1 MCEKEIHRIGGTS
14 EYRSGQGCSDVQS
27 LSTFVLN
34 LKRPLGSSGMWID
47 EFSSIRFQ
55 AKELLLN
62 VTLHPLGSV
71 VPVSENER
79 NIS

>member
-1 MCEKEIHRIGGTS
+1 MYEKEIHRIGGTS

-34 LKRPLGSSGMWID
+34 LKRPIGSSGMWID